1 MKFIINSQVFS
12 KQLQAVS
19 GVLTSNNAIP
29 IINCF
34 HFHIGGDILTVTATD
49 LETTIRVDIQL
60 ESGRAEGIEDVCV
73 PSRILLDTLKSM
85 DDVPMTFSVSP
96 STYAIEIVSGD
107 GKFQLAGQN
116 AETYPTL
123 PELESTLTLTI
134 PSVALIESVNK
145 TAFACSTDEVRKQM
159 AGIYFTFGSD
169 AMNVVATDAHKLV
182 RYRRMDVKS
191 DTEASFIM
199 PRKPILLVKNTLAV
213 AKEESVEMSCNS
225 TNASFRFGNTYIIC
239 RLVDGKYPNTD
250 AAIPKENPNKLTLDR
265 TSFLNMLRRVGLFAS
280 QSTHQVRLSLSASEL
295 TIGAEDIE
303 FSNKAQEK
311 MPCLYEGEDMEIG
324 FNAKFLIE
332 MVSNIDTENVRI
344 EMSHPSRAGIL
355 FPVYDSDTPREDE
368 ILMLVMPV
376 MLSN

>member
-19 GVLTSNNAIP
+19 GVLTNNNTIP

-34 HFHIGGDILTVTATD
+34 HFHINDDVLTVTATD
-49 LETTIRVDIQL
+49 LETTIRVGIQL
-60 ESGRAEGIEDVCV
+60 ESGRAEGIENVCV

-85 DDVPMTFSVSP
+85 DDVPMTFSVDP
-96 STYAIEIVSGD
+96 TTFAIEIVSGD

-123 PELESTLTLTI
+123 PELESTLTLTL
-134 PSVALIESVNK
+134 PSVALIEAVNK
-145 TAFACSTDEVRKQM
+145 TAFACSTDDVRKQM
-159 AGIYFTFGSD
+159 AGIYFVFGPDSL
-169 AMNVVATDAHKLV
+169 NVVATDAHKLV
-182 RYRRMDVKS
+182 RYRRLDVKS
-191 DTEASFIM
+191 DTNASFIM
-199 PRKPILLVKNTLAV
+199 PRKPIMLVKNTLA
-213 AKEESVEMSCNS
+213 ANKDENVEMNCNS
-225 TNASFRFGNTYIIC
+225 TNASFRFGNTYIIS
-239 RLVDGKYPNTD
+239 RLVEGKYPNTD

-311 MPCLYEGEDMEIG
+311 MPCQYEGEDMEIG

-332 MVSNIDTENVRI
+332 MVNNIDTENVRI

-355 FPVYDSDTPREDE
+355 FPVYEDDTPREDE